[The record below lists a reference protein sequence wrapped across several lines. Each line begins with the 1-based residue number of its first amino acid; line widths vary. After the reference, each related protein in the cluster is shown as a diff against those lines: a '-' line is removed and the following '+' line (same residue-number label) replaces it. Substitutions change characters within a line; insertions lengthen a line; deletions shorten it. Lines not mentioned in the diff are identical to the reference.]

1 MLVRFFAHPATSL
14 ASDMPR
20 QPYLARQGVEANVH
34 LAEFTAPELTA
45 HTATKFVRVEL
56 EKGAI
61 VAIECCPPNRAVSAD
76 ALSPRYEGSATFEA
90 GPGWTFSV
98 LEIA

>member
-1 MLVRFFAHPATSL
+1 MQVRFFAYSGYQGTSL
-14 ASDMPR
+14 K
-20 QPYLARQGVEANVH
+20 QPYLAREGFEASIH
-34 LAEFTAPELTA
+34 HAADTAPELTA
-45 HTATKFVRVEL
+45 HPATKFVRVEL

-90 GPGWTFSV
+90 GPGWSFSV

>member
-1 MLVRFFAHPATSL
+1 MLVRFFAHAANSSPG
-14 ASDMPR
+14 MK
-20 QPYLARQGVEANVH
+20 QPYLAREGFEASIH
-34 LAEFTAPELTA
+34 HAADTAPELTA
-45 HTATKFVRVEL
+45 HPATKFVRVEI

-90 GPGWTFSV
+90 GPGWSFSV

>member
-1 MLVRFFAHPATSL
+1 MQVRFFSYSGHQGTSL
-14 ASDMPR
+14 K
-20 QPYLARQGVEANVH
+20 QPYLAREGFEASIH
-34 LAEFTAPELTA
+34 HAACTDPALTA

-61 VAIECCPPNRAVSAD
+61 VAIECNPPNRNAAAD

-90 GPGWTFSV
+90 GPGWSFSV

>member
-1 MLVRFFAHPATSL
+1 MQVRFFAYSGYQGTSL
-14 ASDMPR
+14 K
-20 QPYLARQGVEANVH
+20 QPYLARQGVEANMH

-45 HTATKFVRVEL
+45 HTATKFVRVEF
-56 EKGAI
+56 EKGSV
-61 VAIECCPPNRAVSAD
+61 VAIECNPPNRNAAAD

-90 GPGWTFSV
+90 GPGWTFSA